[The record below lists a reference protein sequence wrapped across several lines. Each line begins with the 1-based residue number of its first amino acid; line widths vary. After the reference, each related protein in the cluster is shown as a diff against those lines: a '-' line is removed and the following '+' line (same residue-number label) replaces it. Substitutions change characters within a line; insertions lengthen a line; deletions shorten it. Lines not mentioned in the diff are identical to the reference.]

1 MTYQTYQPNDT
12 KGWTTWLARFVG
24 LIEILVGVGIILLG
38 LTTIIAGIID
48 LGDASDTIIG
58 EDLTALFGGLFL
70 LFMGG
75 LIIIGAIVLFI
86 GLGLWKLSSFSL
98 WLNVLGVFLYVGSGL
113 LSLPDTIDLLNPE
126 ILSLVIAAVFGL
138 YLLLIKSKFH

>member
-12 KGWTTWLARFVG
+12 KGWTTWLARAVG
-24 LIEILVGVGIILLG
+24 LVEILIGVGIILLG
-38 LTTIIAGIID
+38 LATIIAGIID

-86 GLGLWKLSSFSL
+86 GLGLWNLSSFSL
-98 WLNVLGVFLYVGSGL
+98 WLNVLGVFLYIGSGL
-113 LSLPDTIDLLNPE
+113 LSLPDTIDPLNPE
-126 ILSLVIAAVFGL
+126 ILSLVIPAIFGL